1 VPDADLP
8 APGPPGKGRV
18 VILVDND
25 VSRDSRVQK
34 QARSMADAGWDVV
47 LLGTAAGKQPRR
59 WRLGDAEVRL
69 LPTPRLL
76 HRRPGD
82 LRRSRLRDPLAYS
95 AGWLA
100 DARAQTVKARQADL
114 RVRRIAA
121 AAGESTAARKRLGP
135 AARERLGLLAARAVT
150 KAEDRWVSLRADHT
164 RRLTESRVAGDRRL
178 DRLTTALWQKALGD
192 QVWRRFDPHLW
203 DWELAYGPEIDRL
216 RPDIVHANDFRMLG
230 VGARAVVRAREHGRA
245 VKLVWDA
252 HEFLPGV
259 KPWEENPRWHL
270 AQMAH
275 ERAYAGAADAVVT
288 VSEELATLLRETHD
302 LPEQPSVVLNCPYAA
317 DASDAAVGPGSP
329 SIREAADARPGQ
341 QVMVYSGAVSPA
353 RGLEV
358 MIEGLPRL
366 PDVVCAL
373 VVNKPESD
381 YMKQVLARAREL
393 GVIERIRVLPY
404 VPFDEVVPFLSSAD
418 VGVIPIN
425 HWPNHEIQL
434 ITKYFEY
441 AHARLPMVVSDVR
454 VMAET
459 ARDLGH
465 GEVFTA
471 GDVESFVTAVRAVLS
486 DPQRYRDA
494 YTDEQLRAWT
504 WETQAEVLDG
514 VYARVLSG

>member
-1 VPDADLP
+1 MTS
-8 APGPPGKGRV
+8 KGRV

-25 VSRDSRVQK
+25 VARDSRVQK

-47 LLGTAAGKQPRR
+47 LLGQTPGKQPRR

-69 LPTPRLL
+69 VPTPRLL

-95 AGWLA
+95 SGWLA
-100 DARAQTVKARQADL
+100 DARAQAVRARQADL
-114 RVRRIAA
+114 RVRRIEAS
-121 AAGESTAARKRLGP
+121 AGDAGP
-135 AARERLGLLAARAVT
+135 TDRLGLLAARAVT
-150 KAEDRWVSLRADHT
+150 KAQDRWVALRSDHT
-164 RRLTESRVAGDRRL
+164 RRLTESRVSGD
-178 DRLTTALWQKALGD
+178 DRIDKLTTAFWQKALGD
-192 QVWRRFDPHLW
+192 EVWRRFDPHLW
-203 DWELAYGPEIDRL
+203 DWELAYGPEVDRL
-216 RPDIVHANDFRMLG
+216 QPDIIHANDFRMLG
-230 VGARAVVRAREHGRA
+230 VGARAVVRAREQGRR
-245 VKLVWDA
+245 VRLVWDA

-275 ERAYAGAADAVVT
+275 ERKYARAAYAVVT
-288 VSEELATLLRETHD
+288 VSDELATLLRETHH
-302 LPEQPSVVLNCPYAA
+302 LPEQPSVVLNCPSAA
-317 DASDAAVGPGSP
+317 DALGRPDSP
-329 SIREAADARPGQ
+329 SIREAAKAGPDQP
-341 QVMVYSGAVSPA
+341 VMVYSGAVSPA
-353 RGLEV
+353 RGLDV
-358 MIEGLPRL
+358 MIEAMPQL

-381 YMKQVLARAREL
+381 YMKQVLGRAREL
-393 GVIERIRVLPY
+393 GVLDRIRVLPY
-404 VPFDEVVPFLSSAD
+404 VPFDEVVPFLSTAD

-471 GDVESFVTAVRAVLS
+471 GDVDSFVTAVRKVLA
-486 DPQRYRDA
+486 DPVRYRKA
-494 YTDEQLRAWT
+494 YTDEQLREWT
-504 WETQAEVLDG
+504 WEAQAEVLDE
-514 VYARVLSG
+514 VYAKVMTK

>member
-1 VPDADLP
+1 MS
-8 APGPPGKGRV
+8 GKGRV

-47 LLGTAAGKQPRR
+47 LLGHTPGRQPRR
-59 WRLGDAEVRL
+59 WQLGDAEVRL
-69 LPTPRLL
+69 VPTPRLL

-95 AGWLA
+95 SGWLA
-100 DARAQTVKARQADL
+100 DTRAQAVKARQADL
-114 RVRRIAA
+114 RVRRIEA
-121 AAGESTAARKRLGP
+121 AAGEARP
-135 AARERLGLLAARAVT
+135 ADRLGLLAARAVT
-150 KAEDRWVSLRADHT
+150 KAQDRWVALRSEHT
-164 RRLTESRVAGDRRL
+164 RRLTESRISGAGPV
-178 DRLTTALWQKALGD
+178 DRLTTAFWQKALGD
-192 QVWRRFDPHLW
+192 EVWRRFDPHLW
-203 DWELAYGPEIDRL
+203 DWELAYGPEVDRL
-216 RPDIVHANDFRMLG
+216 QPDIVHANDFRMLG
-230 VGARAVVRAREHGRA
+230 VGARAAVRAREQGRR
-245 VKLVWDA
+245 VRLVWDA

-275 ERAYAGAADAVVT
+275 ERKYARAADAVVT
-288 VSEELATLLRETHD
+288 VSDELATLLRETHR
-302 LPEQPSVVLNCPYAA
+302 LPEQPSVVLNCPSAA
-317 DASDAAVGPGSP
+317 DALGRAGAP
-329 SIREAADARPGQ
+329 SIREVAGARADQP
-341 QVMVYSGAVSPA
+341 VMVYSGAVSPA

-358 MIEGLPRL
+358 MIEALPQL

-381 YMKQVLARAREL
+381 YMKQVLGRARDL
-393 GVIERIRVLPY
+393 DVLDRIRVLPY
-404 VPFDEVVPFLSSAD
+404 VPFDEVVPFLSTAD

-471 GDVESFVTAVRAVLS
+471 GDRDTFVAAVRKVLE
-486 DPQRYRDA
+486 DPDRYRKA
-494 YTDEQLRAWT
+494 YTDEQLAQWT
-504 WETQAEVLDG
+504 WEAQAEVLDG
-514 VYARVLSG
+514 VYTRVMAT

>member
-1 VPDADLP
+1 MTA
-8 APGPPGKGRV
+8 KGRV

-47 LLGTAAGKQPRR
+47 LLGQAPGKQPRR
-59 WRLGDAEVRL
+59 WKLGDAEVRL
-69 LPTPRLL
+69 VPTPRLL
-76 HRRPGD
+76 HRRPAD

-95 AGWLA
+95 SGWLA
-100 DARAQTVKARQADL
+100 ESRAQAVKARQADL

-121 AAGESTAARKRLGP
+121 STEGAGP
-135 AARERLGLLAARAVT
+135 ADRLGLLAARALA
-150 KAEDRWVSLRADHT
+150 KGQDRWVALRSGHT
-164 RRLTESRVAGDRRL
+164 RRLTDSRIRGDSRI
-178 DRLTTALWQKALGD
+178 DRLTTAFWQKALGD

-216 RPDIVHANDFRMLG
+216 QPDIVHANDFRMLG
-230 VGARAVVRAREHGRA
+230 VGARAAVRAREHGRS
-245 VKLVWDA
+245 VRLVWDA

-275 ERAYAGAADAVVT
+275 ERTYARVADAVVT
-288 VSEELATLLRETHD
+288 VSDELAALLRETHH
-302 LPEQPSVVLNCPYAA
+302 LSEQPSVVLNCPYAA
-317 DASDAAVGPGSP
+317 DAAGRADSP
-329 SIREAADARPGQ
+329 SIREAAGAAPGQ
-341 QVMVYSGAVSPA
+341 PVMVYSGAVSPA
-353 RGLEV
+353 RGLDV
-358 MIEGLPRL
+358 MVEAMPQL
-366 PDVVCAL
+366 PDVLCAF

-381 YMKQVLARAREL
+381 YMQQVLGRAREL
-393 GVIERIRVLPY
+393 GVLDRIKVLPY

-471 GDVESFVTAVRAVLS
+471 GDSESFAAAVREVLA
-486 DPQRYRDA
+486 DPERYRKA
-494 YTDEQLRAWT
+494 YTDDQLREWT
-504 WETQAEVLDG
+504 WESQAEVLDG
-514 VYARVLSG
+514 VYTKVMAR

>member
-1 VPDADLP
+1 MPDADLP
-8 APGPPGKGRV
+8 TPGGTGKGRV

-47 LLGTAAGKQPRR
+47 LLGTTAGKQPRR
-59 WRLGDAEVRL
+59 WKLGEAEVRL

-100 DARAQTVKARQADL
+100 DSRAQAVKARQADL

-121 AAGESTAARKRLGP
+121 GSREPT
-135 AARERLGLLAARAVT
+135 AARERFALFAARAVT
-150 KAEDRWVSLRADHT
+150 KAENRWVSLRVEHT
-164 RRLTESRVAGDRRL
+164 RRLVESRVAGNRAL
-178 DRLTTALWQKALGD
+178 DRVTTALWQKALGD

-230 VGARAVVRAREHGRA
+230 VGARAVVRAREHGRE

-275 ERAYAGAADAVVT
+275 ERAYARAADAVVT

-302 LPEQPSVVLNCPYAA
+302 LPEQPSVVLNCPYAS
-317 DASDAAVGPGSP
+317 DASGVSDDPGRAGAP
-329 SIREAADARPGQ
+329 SIRQAVGAHAGQ

-358 MIEGLPRL
+358 MVEGLPRL

-381 YMKQVLARAREL
+381 YMKQILARAREL
-393 GVIERIRVLPY
+393 GVLDRVRVLPY
-404 VPFDEVVPFLSSAD
+404 VPFDEVVPFLSTAD

-471 GDVESFVTAVRAVLS
+471 GDVESFLTAVRAVLS
-486 DPQRYRDA
+486 NPQRYRDA
-494 YTDEQLRAWT
+494 YTDDQLRAWT

-514 VYARVLSG
+514 VYSRVLSQPRR

>member
-1 VPDADLP
+1 VTS
-8 APGPPGKGRV
+8 KGRV

-47 LLGTAAGKQPRR
+47 LLGQTPGKQPRR
-59 WRLGDAEVRL
+59 WRLGEAEVRL
-69 LPTPRLL
+69 VPTPRLL

-95 AGWLA
+95 SGWLA
-100 DARAQTVKARQADL
+100 DTRTQAVKARQADL
-114 RVRRIAA
+114 RVRRIASS
-121 AAGESTAARKRLGP
+121 AGEAGP
-135 AARERLGLLAARAVT
+135 TGRLGLLTARAVT
-150 KAEDRWVSLRADHT
+150 KAQDRWVALRVDHT
-164 RRLTESRVAGDRRL
+164 RRLTESRISGAGLVDRV
-178 DRLTTALWQKALGD
+178 TTALWQRALGD
-192 QVWRRFDPHLW
+192 EVWRRFDPHLW
-203 DWELAYGPEIDRL
+203 DWELAFGPEIDRL
-216 RPDIVHANDFRMLG
+216 RPDIIHANDFRMLG
-230 VGARAVVRAREHGRA
+230 VGARAVVRAREHDRR
-245 VKLVWDA
+245 VRLVWDA

-275 ERAYAGAADAVVT
+275 ERTYAPAADAVVT
-288 VSEELATLLRETHD
+288 VSDELATLLRETHN
-302 LPEQPSVVLNCPYAA
+302 LPSQPAVVLNCPYAA
-317 DASDAAVGPGSP
+317 DARGRADSP
-329 SIREAADARPGQ
+329 SIREAANARSDQ
-341 QVMVYSGAVSPA
+341 SVMVYSGAVSPA
-353 RGLEV
+353 RGLDV
-358 MIEGLPRL
+358 MIEALPDL

-381 YMKQVLARAREL
+381 YMKQILARAREL
-393 GVIERIRVLPY
+393 GVMDRIRVLPY
-404 VPFDEVVPFLSSAD
+404 VPFDQVVPFLSTAD

-465 GEVFTA
+465 GVVFTA
-471 GDVESFVTAVRAVLS
+471 GDADSFAAAVRKVLS
-486 DPQRYRDA
+486 DADRYRKA
-494 YTDEQLRAWT
+494 FTDEQLHEWT
-504 WETQAEVLDG
+504 WEAQAEVLDD
-514 VYARVLSG
+514 VYTRVMTT